1 MKEDKE
7 AKQKDKNESSNATDV
22 EQETAK
28 QEAETQETVNE
39 EDTMEQQISE
49 LNEKIADLNDKNLR
63 LMAEFDNYRKR
74 TIREKAELIKTAGEQ
89 IFKEMLPI
97 IDDFERA
104 VESIKTASDTEAITE
119 GFSLMYNK
127 FVRFLEKNDVKAIE
141 TDGVAYDADIHE
153 AIATVPAPSEEQK
166 NTIVDCTQKGYVLGD
181 KIIRHPKV
189 VVGQ

>member
-7 AKQKDKNESSNATDV
+7 AKQKDINESSNATDV

-74 TIREKAELIKTAGEQ
+74 TIREKAGLIKTAGEQ

-119 GFSLMYNK
+119 GISLMYNK